1 MASGRKFRKSPMH
14 DLDENSVKSEETVYP
29 CRETVPHKGAVNKQL
44 GSGLVYAL
52 APALT
57 QVEGMS
63 CHVDLCEIQSL
74 S

>member
-1 MASGRKFRKSPMH
+1 MH

-63 CHVDLCEIQSL
+63 CHADL
-74 S
+74 